1 MLGEAD
7 SEVEARSEGKHY
19 NVKLTMSF
27 IGVDNKAEEVDKDE
41 SEKVYTLK

>member
-1 MLGEAD
+1 MQQALNIQWK
-7 SEVEARSEGKHY
+7 KHY

-27 IGVDNKAEEVDKDE
+27 IGVDNKAEEADKDE